1 MVGAVQE
8 ADKGEAMI
16 SGDEILFKCNESELL
31 WIARIQGHPIL
42 RRGIPRDE
50 LVGIVAGD
58 IRVAPQHL
66 SGTIESRASLEA
78 GIRAKWSSLM
88 GQLPG
93 CTGQCRTFLCTEE
106 RHMDCFVKNSR
117 YLT

>member
-1 MVGAVQE
+1 
-8 ADKGEAMI
+8 MI
-16 SGDEILFKCNESELL
+16 PGDEILFSCNESELL

-50 LVGIVAGD
+50 LVGILVGD
-58 IRVAPQHL
+58 VRVQSHHM
-66 SGTIESRASLEA
+66 SGTIFSRASLED
-78 GIRAKWSSLM
+78 GIRAKWNSLM

-106 RHMDCFVKNSR
+106 RHMDCFVKNAR